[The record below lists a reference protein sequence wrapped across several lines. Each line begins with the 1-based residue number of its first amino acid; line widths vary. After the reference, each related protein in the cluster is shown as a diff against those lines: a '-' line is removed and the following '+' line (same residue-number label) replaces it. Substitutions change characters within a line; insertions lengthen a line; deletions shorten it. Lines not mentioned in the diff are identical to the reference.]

1 MDFDYTEEQRLLQE
15 SIGRFLDRN
24 YAFETRREIIESRI
38 GYSPTAWEGLAGL
51 GLLGVTIPQD
61 FDGFGGGGVE
71 TMIVME
77 ALGRAL
83 SVEPY
88 LATAVMAARCIATA
102 GTEDQKSYLLPR
114 ILDGSMRLA
123 CAFGEPGSRHDPAH
137 VEATARLDGGFWVLN
152 GSKSVVVHGAVADLL
167 IVSAR
172 TAGGPTDRDG
182 VSLFFVN
189 PSEDGVMGRDYP
201 TYDGMRAAEITLEDV
216 HVSSDSLIGVADK
229 GLPLIELTIDRAVAA
244 VCAEAVGIMDSLY
257 RLTLDYL
264 KTRQQFGVPIGRF
277 QALQHRMVDMFMNC
291 EQARSMALLAAVKV
305 DDEDPV
311 ERRRTVSA
319 AKELIGRKGRDVAQ
333 EAIQLHG
340 GIGMTDELI
349 VGHYVKR
356 LTAIGMQYGDAD
368 HHRER
373 FVTADQTPV
382 EPILVKP
389 RSRWKK
395 I

>member
-1 MDFDYTEEQRLLQE
+1 MDFEYTEEQRLLQE

-51 GLLGVTIPQD
+51 GLLGVTIPQEY
-61 FDGFGGGGVE
+61 DGFGGGGVE

>member
-1 MDFDYTEEQRLLQE
+1 
-15 SIGRFLDRN
+15 
-24 YAFETRREIIESRI
+24 
-38 GYSPTAWEGLAGL
+38 
-51 GLLGVTIPQD
+51 
-61 FDGFGGGGVE
+61 
-71 TMIVME
+71 MIVME

>member
-15 SIGRFLDRN
+15 SIGRFLEKN
-24 YAFETRREIIESRI
+24 YAFETRREIIESRV

-51 GLLGVTIPQD
+51 GLLGVNIPQEY
-61 FDGFGGGGVE
+61 DGFGGGGVE

-83 SVEPY
+83 GVEPW
-88 LATAVMAARCIATA
+88 LATAVMAARCVATA

-123 CAFGEPGSRHDPAH
+123 CAFGEPGSRHDPAQ
-137 VEATARLDGGFWVLN
+137 VETTARLDGGFWVLN
-152 GSKSVVVHGAVADLL
+152 GAKSVVVHGAVADLL

-172 TAGGPTDRDG
+172 TAGGTTDREG

-189 PSEDGVMGRDYP
+189 PSEDGVMGREYP
-201 TYDGMRAAEITLEDV
+201 TYDGMRAAEISLEDV

-229 GLPLIELTIDRAVAA
+229 GLPLVELTIDRAVAA
-244 VCAEAVGIMDSLY
+244 LCAEAVGIMDALY
-257 RLTLDYL
+257 RLTLEYL

-277 QALQHRMVDMFMNC
+277 QALQHRMVDMFMHC

-305 DDEDPV
+305 DDPDPV

>member
-1 MDFDYTEEQRLLQE
+1 MDFEYTEEQRLLQE

-51 GLLGVTIPQD
+51 GLLGVAIPQAY
-61 FDGFGGGGVE
+61 DGFGGGGVE

-102 GTEDQKSYLLPR
+102 GTEDQRSYLLPR

-137 VEATARLDGGFWVLN
+137 VETTARLDGGFWVLN
-152 GSKSVVVHGAVADLL
+152 GTKSVVVHGAVADLL

-172 TAGGPTDRDG
+172 TAGEPMDRDG

-189 PSEDGVMGRDYP
+189 PAEDGVMGRDYP

-229 GLPLIELTIDRAVAA
+229 GLPLIELTIDRAVCA
-244 VCAEAVGIMDSLY
+244 VCAEAVGIMDALY

-305 DDEDPV
+305 DDADPV